1 MKLYPL
7 FIPALKE
14 NFVSF
19 NFNFSFWNASSI
31 LVHEWKQISIL
42 ELISSLNEANLFR
55 LGFMF
60 G

>member
-1 MKLYPL
+1 MKLNPL

-14 NFVSF
+14 NFVFF

-31 LVHEWKQISIL
+31 LVHECKQISIL